1 MAAPTI
7 PNGEEYFFPII
18 YEGNGTGQRVGK
30 FVPFTDSG
38 TIDNSCIFNN
48 VTSSA
53 GHYLRKASM
62 SAGNQQVATFS
73 AWIKFTGPFSTSSDL
88 FTNNGGILEQGNG
101 SWTSGSHFMFY
112 QTRGRLEFYHNGS
125 AILRTSR
132 YLQDSSKWYHIMF
145 ALDVT
150 QAAAA
155 DRLKIYIDGNFESE
169 KYFLDYRNDLLNQFS
184 FKKDMS
190 NNKYLDIIRKHNVV
204 SISVRQNRY
213 SERMSNKFDQYS
225 ISKSQDF
232 VAKTVD
238 YIYQSIKFIKS
249 KVHNPK
255 FLLWS
260 NDFTGL
266 EKYFPTNEFLYVI
279 NPDDK
284 ILNDFYLLT
293 QCKYFIVGP
302 STFSW
307 WGAWLSNNE
316 SKICIRPKTINPSNN
331 LDFWPESWLSI

>member
-1 MAAPTI
+1 MDR
-7 PNGEEYFFPII
+7 II
-18 YEGNGTGQRVGK
+18 IAKISEG
-30 FVPFTDSG
+30 
-38 TIDNSCIFNN
+38 
-48 VTSSA
+48 
-53 GHYLRKASM
+53 L
-62 SAGNQQVATFS
+62 GNQLFMYANAYTISRKFDLNLCLDPYSGYYKNNIRSFMLNNFNISSNIAPSDWIFS
-73 AWIKFTGPFSTSSDL
+73 NDYRNLIKKIKIKCDFLKKKKSFLFESKDKNKLTKFTS
-88 FTNNGGILEQGNG
+88 I
-101 SWTSGSHFMFY
+101 
-112 QTRGRLEFYHNGS
+112 
-125 AILRTSR
+125 
-132 YLQDSSKWYHIMF
+132 K
-145 ALDVT
+145 LDNFN
-150 QAAAA
+150 
-155 DRLKIYIDGNFESE
+155 DKIYIDGNFESE
-169 KYFLDYRNDLLNQFS
+169 KYFLDYRNELLNQFS

-213 SERMSNKFDQYS
+213 SERISNKFDQYS

-232 VAKTVD
+232 VAQTVD

-249 KVHNPK
+249 KVNNPK

-260 NDFTGL
+260 NDFKGL

-316 SKICIRPKTINPSNN
+316 SKICIRPKNINPSNN
-331 LDFWPESWLSI
+331 IDFWPETWISI

>member
-1 MAAPTI
+1 M
-7 PNGEEYFFPII
+7 NRII
-18 YEGNGTGQRVGK
+18 IAKISEG
-30 FVPFTDSG
+30 
-38 TIDNSCIFNN
+38 
-48 VTSSA
+48 
-53 GHYLRKASM
+53 L
-62 SAGNQQVATFS
+62 GNQFFMYANAYAISKKFDYNLCLDLYSGYYKNNIRSYMLNNFNISSKIAPPDWIFS
-73 AWIKFTGPFSTSSDL
+73 
-88 FTNNGGILEQGNG
+88 NN
-101 SWTSGSHFMFY
+101 Y
-112 QTRGRLEFYHNGS
+112 
-125 AILRTSR
+125 R
-132 YLQDSSKWYHIMF
+132 YLIKKIKIKYDFFKKKKSFLFEPKDKNKLTKFSSIKLNNF
-145 ALDVT
+145 DN
-150 QAAAA
+150 
-155 DRLKIYIDGNFESE
+155 KIYIDGNFESE

-213 SERMSNKFDQYS
+213 SERMNNKFDQYS
-225 ISKSQDF
+225 INKSQDF

-279 NPDDK
+279 NTEDK

-331 LDFWPESWLSI
+331 LDFWPESWISI

>member
-1 MAAPTI
+1 MDR
-7 PNGEEYFFPII
+7 II
-18 YEGNGTGQRVGK
+18 IAKISEGLGNQLFMYANAYAISKK
-30 FVPFTDSG
+30 FDFDLCLDPYSG
-38 TIDNSCIFNN
+38 YYKNNIRSFMLNNFN
-48 VTSSA
+48 VTSNMA
-53 GHYLRKASM
+53 P
-62 SAGNQQVATFS
+62 TDWIFS
-73 AWIKFTGPFSTSSDL
+73 NGYRNLIKKIKIKCEFLKKKKSFLFEPKDKNKLTKFSSIKL
-88 FTNNGGILEQGNG
+88 NNFDN
-101 SWTSGSHFMFY
+101 
-112 QTRGRLEFYHNGS
+112 
-125 AILRTSR
+125 
-132 YLQDSSKWYHIMF
+132 
-145 ALDVT
+145 
-150 QAAAA
+150 
-155 DRLKIYIDGNFESE
+155 KIYIDGNFESE
-169 KYFLDYRNDLLNQFS
+169 KYFLDYRNELLNQFS

-213 SERMSNKFDQYS
+213 SERMNNKFDQYS

-232 VAKTVD
+232 VAKTVN

-279 NPDDK
+279 NPEDK

-316 SKICIRPKTINPSNN
+316 SKICIRPKNINPSNN
-331 LDFWPESWLSI
+331 LDFWPESWISI

>member
-1 MAAPTI
+1 M
-7 PNGEEYFFPII
+7 NRII
-18 YEGNGTGQRVGK
+18 IAKISEGLGNQLFMYSNAYAISKQFDFDLCLDPYTGYYKNNIRS
-30 FVPFTDSG
+30 FML
-38 TIDNSCIFNN
+38 NNFNI
-48 VTSSA
+48 SSA
-53 GHYLRKASM
+53 IAPS
-62 SAGNQQVATFS
+62 NWIFS
-73 AWIKFTGPFSTSSDL
+73 NYHRNIIKKIKIKCDFFKNKKSFL
-88 FTNNGGILEQGNG
+88 FE
-101 SWTSGSHFMFY
+101 
-112 QTRGRLEFYHNGS
+112 
-125 AILRTSR
+125 
-132 YLQDSSKWYHIMF
+132 SKDKNKLTKFNSIK
-145 ALDVT
+145 LDNFN
-150 QAAAA
+150 
-155 DRLKIYIDGNFESE
+155 DKIYIDGNFESE

-232 VAKTVD
+232 VDKTVD

-279 NPDDK
+279 NPENK

-307 WGAWLSNNE
+307 WGAWLSNND
-316 SKICIRPKTINPSNN
+316 SKICIRPKNINPSNN
-331 LDFWPESWLSI
+331 LDFWPDSWISI

>member
-1 MAAPTI
+1 MDR
-7 PNGEEYFFPII
+7 II
-18 YEGNGTGQRVGK
+18 IAKISEG
-30 FVPFTDSG
+30 
-38 TIDNSCIFNN
+38 
-48 VTSSA
+48 
-53 GHYLRKASM
+53 L
-62 SAGNQQVATFS
+62 GNQFFMYANAYAISKKFDFNLCLDPYSGYYKNNIRSFMLNNFNITSNMAPPDWIFS
-73 AWIKFTGPFSTSSDL
+73 NGYRNLIKKIRIKCEFFKKKKSFLFESKDKNKLTKFSSIKL
-88 FTNNGGILEQGNG
+88 NNFDN
-101 SWTSGSHFMFY
+101 
-112 QTRGRLEFYHNGS
+112 
-125 AILRTSR
+125 
-132 YLQDSSKWYHIMF
+132 
-145 ALDVT
+145 
-150 QAAAA
+150 
-155 DRLKIYIDGNFESE
+155 KIYIDGNFESE

-213 SERMSNKFDQYS
+213 SERMNNKFDQYS

-279 NPDDK
+279 NPEDK

-316 SKICIRPKTINPSNN
+316 SKICIRPKSINPSNN
-331 LDFWPESWLSI
+331 LDFWPESWITI

>member
-1 MAAPTI
+1 MDR
-7 PNGEEYFFPII
+7 II
-18 YEGNGTGQRVGK
+18 IAKISEG
-30 FVPFTDSG
+30 
-38 TIDNSCIFNN
+38 
-48 VTSSA
+48 
-53 GHYLRKASM
+53 L
-62 SAGNQQVATFS
+62 GNQLFMYANAYAISKKFDFNLCLDPYSGYYKNNIRSFMLNNFNISSNIAPSDWIFS
-73 AWIKFTGPFSTSSDL
+73 NNYRNLIKKIKIKCEFFKEKKSFLIESKDKNKLTKFSS
-88 FTNNGGILEQGNG
+88 I
-101 SWTSGSHFMFY
+101 
-112 QTRGRLEFYHNGS
+112 
-125 AILRTSR
+125 
-132 YLQDSSKWYHIMF
+132 K
-145 ALDVT
+145 LDNFN
-150 QAAAA
+150 
-155 DRLKIYIDGNFESE
+155 DKIYIDGNFESE

-184 FKKDMS
+184 FKKNII
-190 NNKYLDIIRKHNVV
+190 NNKYIDFIRKHNVV

-213 SERMSNKFDQYS
+213 SERSRNKFDQYS

-232 VAKTVD
+232 VSKTVD

-266 EKYFPTNEFLYVI
+266 ETYFPTNEFLYVI
-279 NPDDK
+279 NPEDK

-316 SKICIRPKTINPSNN
+316 SKICIRPKNINPSNN
-331 LDFWPESWLSI
+331 VDFWPESWISI

>member
-1 MAAPTI
+1 MDRIIIAKI
-7 PNGEEYFFPII
+7 SEGLGNQFFMYANAYAISK
-18 YEGNGTGQRVGK
+18 K
-30 FVPFTDSG
+30 FDYNLCLDLYSG
-38 TIDNSCIFNN
+38 YYKNNIRSFMLNNFN
-48 VTSSA
+48 VTSNMA
-53 GHYLRKASM
+53 P
-62 SAGNQQVATFS
+62 TDWIFS
-73 AWIKFTGPFSTSSDL
+73 NGYRNLIKKIKIKCEFLKKKKSFLFEPKDKNKLTKFSSIKL
-88 FTNNGGILEQGNG
+88 NNFDN
-101 SWTSGSHFMFY
+101 
-112 QTRGRLEFYHNGS
+112 
-125 AILRTSR
+125 
-132 YLQDSSKWYHIMF
+132 
-145 ALDVT
+145 
-150 QAAAA
+150 
-155 DRLKIYIDGNFESE
+155 KIYIDGNFESE
-169 KYFLDYRNDLLNQFS
+169 KYFLDYRNELLNQFS

-213 SERMSNKFDQYS
+213 SERMNNKFDQYS

-279 NPDDK
+279 NPEDK

-307 WGAWLSNNE
+307 WGAWLSNDD
-316 SKICIRPKTINPSNN
+316 SKICIRPKNINPSNN
-331 LDFWPESWLSI
+331 LDFWPESWISI

>member
-1 MAAPTI
+1 M
-7 PNGEEYFFPII
+7 NNF
-18 YEGNGTGQRVGK
+18 
-30 FVPFTDSG
+30 
-38 TIDNSCIFNN
+38 DN
-48 VTSSA
+48 
-53 GHYLRKASM
+53 
-62 SAGNQQVATFS
+62 
-73 AWIKFTGPFSTSSDL
+73 
-88 FTNNGGILEQGNG
+88 
-101 SWTSGSHFMFY
+101 
-112 QTRGRLEFYHNGS
+112 
-125 AILRTSR
+125 
-132 YLQDSSKWYHIMF
+132 
-145 ALDVT
+145 
-150 QAAAA
+150 
-155 DRLKIYIDGNFESE
+155 KIYIDGNFESE

-213 SERMSNKFDQYS
+213 SERMNNKFDLYS

-279 NPDDK
+279 NPEDK

-316 SKICIRPKTINPSNN
+316 SKICIRPKNINPSNN
-331 LDFWPESWLSI
+331 LDFWPESWISI

>member
-1 MAAPTI
+1 M
-7 PNGEEYFFPII
+7 NKII
-18 YEGNGTGQRVGK
+18 VAKISEG
-30 FVPFTDSG
+30 
-38 TIDNSCIFNN
+38 
-48 VTSSA
+48 
-53 GHYLRKASM
+53 L
-62 SAGNQQVATFS
+62 GNQLFMYANAYAISKKFNLDLCLDPYSGYYKNNIRSFMLNDFNISSKIAPSDWIFS
-73 AWIKFTGPFSTSSDL
+73 NNYRKLIKKIKIKYDFFKKKKSFLLESKDNNKLTKFTS
-88 FTNNGGILEQGNG
+88 I
-101 SWTSGSHFMFY
+101 
-112 QTRGRLEFYHNGS
+112 
-125 AILRTSR
+125 
-132 YLQDSSKWYHIMF
+132 K
-145 ALDVT
+145 LDNFN
-150 QAAAA
+150 
-155 DRLKIYIDGNFESE
+155 DKIYIDGNFESE

-184 FKKDMS
+184 FKINPIND
-190 NNKYLDIIRKHNVV
+190 NKYIDIIKKHNVV

-213 SERMSNKFDQYS
+213 SERISNRFDEYS
-225 ISKSQDF
+225 INKSQDF
-232 VAKTVD
+232 IIKTVD

-255 FLLWS
+255 FLVWS

-279 NPDDK
+279 NPDNK

-331 LDFWPESWLSI
+331 LDFWPESWISI

>member
-1 MAAPTI
+1 M
-7 PNGEEYFFPII
+7 NRII
-18 YEGNGTGQRVGK
+18 IAKISEG
-30 FVPFTDSG
+30 
-38 TIDNSCIFNN
+38 
-48 VTSSA
+48 
-53 GHYLRKASM
+53 L
-62 SAGNQQVATFS
+62 GNQFFMYANAYAISKKFDYNLCLDLYSGYYKNNIRSFMLNNFNITSNMAPSDWIFS
-73 AWIKFTGPFSTSSDL
+73 NGYRNLIKKIKIKCEFLKKKKSFLFEPKDKNKLTKFSSIKL
-88 FTNNGGILEQGNG
+88 NNFDN
-101 SWTSGSHFMFY
+101 
-112 QTRGRLEFYHNGS
+112 
-125 AILRTSR
+125 
-132 YLQDSSKWYHIMF
+132 
-145 ALDVT
+145 
-150 QAAAA
+150 
-155 DRLKIYIDGNFESE
+155 KIYIDGNFESE

-213 SERMSNKFDQYS
+213 SERMNNKFDQYS

-232 VAKTVD
+232 VTKTVD

-279 NPDDK
+279 NPEDK

-316 SKICIRPKTINPSNN
+316 NKICIRPKNINPSNN
-331 LDFWPESWLSI
+331 LDFWPESWISI

>member
-1 MAAPTI
+1 M
-7 PNGEEYFFPII
+7 NRII
-18 YEGNGTGQRVGK
+18 IAKISEG
-30 FVPFTDSG
+30 
-38 TIDNSCIFNN
+38 
-48 VTSSA
+48 
-53 GHYLRKASM
+53 L
-62 SAGNQQVATFS
+62 GNQMFMYANAYAISKKFDLNLCLDPYSGYYKNNIRSFMLNNFNISSKIAPSEWIFS
-73 AWIKFTGPFSTSSDL
+73 NDYKNLKKKIKIKYDLFKKKKSFFFESKDKNKLTKFTSINL
-88 FTNNGGILEQGNG
+88 
-101 SWTSGSHFMFY
+101 
-112 QTRGRLEFYHNGS
+112 
-125 AILRTSR
+125 
-132 YLQDSSKWYHIMF
+132 DSF
-145 ALDVT
+145 ND
-150 QAAAA
+150 
-155 DRLKIYIDGNFESE
+155 KIYVDGNFESE

-184 FKKDMS
+184 FKNDMS

-204 SISVRQNRY
+204 SISIRQNRY
-213 SERMSNKFDQYS
+213 SERMGNKFDQHS
-225 ISKSQDF
+225 IIKSQEF
-232 VAKTVD
+232 VSKTVD

-279 NPDDK
+279 NPEDK

-331 LDFWPESWLSI
+331 LDFWPESWISI